1 MKILIVE
8 DDDRISIPLKE
19 ELQHQNYVVDL
30 AFDGSQGLEM
40 ATAGRYDIILLDLML
55 PRWIS
60 GIGNG
65 YGWAL
70 RHHFA

>member
-40 ATAGRYDIILLDLML
+40 A
-55 PRWIS
+55 
-60 GIGNG
+60 
-65 YGWAL
+65 
-70 RHHFA
+70 